1 MATGAKWLQ
10 FWTEDEGLWQMK
22 TLVSFIA
29 LTLAISTAPNPAE
42 AKGCLTGALAGA
54 VAGHYAGRHSHIL
67 TGAIAGCYMG
77 HRVAKYKQQQRERQA
92 PPVQGNE
99 PSGGGL

>member
-1 MATGAKWLQ
+1 
-10 FWTEDEGLWQMK
+10 MK
-22 TLVSFIA
+22 TVVSFIA
-29 LTLAISTAPNPAE
+29 LTLAISIAPNPVE

-54 VAGHYAGRHSHIL
+54 VAGHYAGRHSHIV

-77 HRVAKYKQQQRERQA
+77 HRIAKHRQQQREQQA

-99 PSGGGL
+99 PSSGGL